1 MGDLQP
7 LVTQTL
13 LPGAKE
19 AYGQLPLQDF
29 NLLEQQLITVYGC
42 HTQLSQDMR
51 VEYGVPRT
59 FRPVPEHYQGLLINR

>member
-1 MGDLQP
+1 MGNLQP

-29 NLLEQQLITVYGC
+29 NLIEQQLITAYG
-42 HTQLSQDMR
+42 HLT
-51 VEYGVPRT
+51 
-59 FRPVPEHYQGLLINR
+59 